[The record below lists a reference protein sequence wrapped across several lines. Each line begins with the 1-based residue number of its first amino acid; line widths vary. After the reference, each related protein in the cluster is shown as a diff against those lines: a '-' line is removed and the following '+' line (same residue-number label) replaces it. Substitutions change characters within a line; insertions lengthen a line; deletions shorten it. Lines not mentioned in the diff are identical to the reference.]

1 MSNDDT
7 TERLVRIE
15 HRLAVMEPQIAA
27 IAARLAMVDVDA
39 AIADALAIRGLVAQ
53 VNEVIHLQRVDLV
66 AIADAQNA
74 SDAQSE
80 NDRADIKTLLTQLH
94 GLAHR
99 HAARLAS
106 WERTQLDAP
115 DAAIAAEQ

>member
-1 MSNDDT
+1 MEEAMSNDDIT
-7 TERLVRIE
+7 NRLARIE
-15 HRLAVMEPQIAA
+15 GQLGIMGPKLDA
-27 IAARLAMVDVDA
+27 IAARLAMADVDE

-53 VNEVIHLQRVDLV
+53 VNEVIHLQRIDLV
-66 AIADAQNA
+66 AIADAQTM

-94 GLAHR
+94 GLAQR

-106 WERTQLDAP
+106 WE
-115 DAAIAAEQ
+115 